1 MNEMRTFDQV
11 VKAEHTKERL
21 AVHHLSLWAVVIW
34 PVVVAGAGMGS
45 IGGALAWVVG
55 SYTWAGAALLGGAAM
70 LAALAWRLNVYDRL
84 IVLVDTRVE
93 FDQISRPQQP
103 AERFVAADG
112 GAMSWTIWKITQVG
126 ATYLARYAQ
135 AGQAITRDGC
145 IRAANLEFR
154 ARFGVDIIPRYSENW
169 RRGTIQEQF
178 EAAGWVLDRERMI
191 PTQQFLAL
199 GSPPS
204 PMVTNRRGFGSQTTT
219 TTTATT
225 ALFLFCGWNLGQW
238 VEAALEILGAV
249 GLAVGLLLLFF
260 AVVGYV
266 WGKEPFKE
274 PEPEPDELKPVRAF
288 VFLPGMEKLDSLL
301 PPLDMP
307 DVLELKKLE
316 KGAMDV

>member
-1 MNEMRTFDQV
+1 METRTFDQV

-21 AVHHLSLWAVVIW
+21 AVSHLSLWAVVVW
-34 PVVVAGAGMGS
+34 PVMVAGASMGA
-45 IGGALAWVVG
+45 IGGAWAWVAG
-55 SYTWAGAALLGGAAM
+55 SNTWAGAALLGGAAM
-70 LAALAWRLNVYDRL
+70 LAALGWRLNVYDRL

-103 AERFVAADG
+103 AERFVMADG

-135 AGQAITRDGC
+135 AGMAITRDGC

-178 EAAGWVLDRERMI
+178 EAAGWVLDRESMI

-204 PMVTNRRGFGSQTTT
+204 PSVATRRGFAGQTTA

-238 VEAALEILGAV
+238 LGTALEIIGAV
-249 GLAVGLLLLFF
+249 GVALALILAFLALVGR
-260 AVVGYV
+260 V
-266 WGKEPFKE
+266 WGKEIEPELVE
-274 PEPEPDELKPVRAF
+274 PEPLKPVRAF
-288 VFLPGMEKLDSLL
+288 VFLPGMEKLE

-307 DVLELKKLE
+307 EVDWWKKLE